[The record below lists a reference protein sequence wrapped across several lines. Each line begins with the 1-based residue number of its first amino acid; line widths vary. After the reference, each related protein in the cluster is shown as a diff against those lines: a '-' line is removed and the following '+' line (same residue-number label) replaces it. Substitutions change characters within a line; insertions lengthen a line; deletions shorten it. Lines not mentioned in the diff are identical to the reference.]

1 MFRPHLNALP
11 ERKAIVNLNKLP
23 PKRSSMLLAI
33 ASAMLLTGWASAS
46 MAEDV
51 NVRLS
56 GDQEVPAVKTAA
68 SGSGTFRINDDKTV
82 SGSVQVSGMDAV
94 AAHIHQA
101 AAGQN
106 GPVIIPL
113 SKGSSNNEWSVGSGA
128 KLSDEQYKV
137 FKDGGLY
144 VNVHSKAHQ
153 GGEIRAQLK
162 P

>member
-1 MFRPHLNALP
+1 M
-11 ERKAIVNLNKLP
+11 NLNKLP

-33 ASAMLLTGWASAS
+33 AGAMLLTGWVSTS
-46 MAEDV
+46 MAEEV

-68 SGSGTFRINDDKTV
+68 SGNGTFKINDDKTV
-82 SGSVQVSGMDAV
+82 SGSVHVSGMDAV
-94 AAHIHQA
+94 AAHIHQG

-106 GPVIIPL
+106 GPIVIPL
-113 SKGSSNNEWSVGSGA
+113 SKTSDNEWSVGPGA
-128 KLSDEQYKV
+128 KLTDDQYKV
-137 FKDGGLY
+137 FKDDGLY

>member
-1 MFRPHLNALP
+1 
-11 ERKAIVNLNKLP
+11 
-23 PKRSSMLLAI
+23 MLLAI
-33 ASAMLLTGWASAS
+33 AGAMLLTGWASAS
-46 MAEDV
+46 MAEAV
-51 NVRLS
+51 NVSLS

-68 SGSGTFRINDDKTV
+68 SGSGTFQINDDKTV

-113 SKGSSNNEWSVGSGA
+113 SKGSNNEWSVGSGA

-153 GGEIRAQLK
+153 SGEIRGQLK